1 MKYKKYFDYVNIE
14 LVALKQP
21 LKINPDTGKLLTPQE
36 FIAYTARVSN
46 PSNQMNT
53 MTADK
58 LLNYCIE
65 KKHWSIFQ
73 MVSMCFEINTTR
85 DIGRQMLRHHF
96 DWQEFCVEEN
106 TKIHTIENGK
116 LKLISIKDLYKLQN
130 TKDHFVKI
138 YNEDTKLFDVARI
151 KEVFDTKIK
160 PVYKLTL
167 DNGKNITTTAFHKLF
182 TLNGFKNVRDLNID
196 NDFVAINGVPSYQ
209 DKNWMEQAKIESINC
224 GGGVNYIADKAEIS
238 YHTVRKWLRIHSLQF
253 TKDEVATYTKIWN
266 KNLPKEL
273 QPMFGKFHSKNTRNL
288 MRNSSRKVETSNL
301 YIDGR
306 SYNKEFSWRKNV
318 VNICKGYHTEILIKQ
333 NFVCPITN
341 KIISKENSEIDHIIP
356 VSLRPDLALSVDNLQ
371 IIHKDAHREKTNNEM
386 KLKNTTPRYIKI
398 KSIEYIGE
406 IQTYDIEVDHINHN
420 YVANGIVT
428 HNSQRYANPTV
439 DMDFV
444 LREARLQDTK
454 NRQNSIEIDENNP
467 IVSDWYNM
475 QIEIIDDATKK
486 YKKALEMGVAKENA
500 RSVLPEGNTCTRM
513 YMSGHLRSFIHYCE
527 VREDISTQKE
537 HRIIAEKI
545 KAKLKEHFSFLD

>member
-1 MKYKKYFDYVNIE
+1 MKYKKYFDHVNIE
-14 LVALKQP
+14 LVALTQP

-116 LKLISIKDLYKLQN
+116 LKLIPIKNLYKIQN

-138 YNEDTKLFDVARI
+138 YNEDTKLFDVAKI

-167 DNGKNITTTAFHKLF
+167 DNGRNITTTAFHKLF
-182 TLNGFKNVRDLNID
+182 TLNGFKNVRDLDID
-196 NDFVAINGVPSYQ
+196 NDFIAINGIPSYQ
-209 DKNWMEQAKIESINC
+209 DKNWMEQAKS
-224 GGGVNYIADKAEIS
+224 
-238 YHTVRKWLRIHSLQF
+238 
-253 TKDEVATYTKIWN
+253 EV
-266 KNLPKEL
+266 
-273 QPMFGKFHSKNTRNL
+273 
-288 MRNSSRKVETSNL
+288 
-301 YIDGR
+301 
-306 SYNKEFSWRKNV
+306 
-318 VNICKGYHTEILIKQ
+318 
-333 NFVCPITN
+333 
-341 KIISKENSEIDHIIP
+341 
-356 VSLRPDLALSVDNLQ
+356 
-371 IIHKDAHREKTNNEM
+371 

-406 IQTYDIEVDHINHN
+406 RQTYDIEVDHINHN
-420 YVANGIVT
+420 YIANGIVT
-428 HNSQRYANPTV
+428 HNSQRYADPTK

-444 LREARLQDTK
+444 IREARLQDTK
-454 NRQNSIEIDENNP
+454 NRQNSIEIADDSHTSLE
-467 IVSDWYNM
+467 WYNM
-475 QIEIIDDATKK
+475 QVEIIDEATKK
-486 YKKALEMGVAKENA
+486 YKKAIEMGVAKENA
-500 RSVLPEGNTCTRM
+500 RSILPEGNTCTRM

-527 VREDISTQKE
+527 VREDMSTQKE

-545 KAKLKEHFSFLD
+545 KAKLREHFSFLA

>member
-14 LVALKQP
+14 LVALTQP

-167 DNGKNITTTAFHKLF
+167 DDGKNITTTAFHKLF

-196 NDFVAINGVPSYQ
+196 NDFVAI
-209 DKNWMEQAKIESINC
+209 
-224 GGGVNYIADKAEIS
+224 
-238 YHTVRKWLRIHSLQF
+238 
-253 TKDEVATYTKIWN
+253 
-266 KNLPKEL
+266 
-273 QPMFGKFHSKNTRNL
+273 
-288 MRNSSRKVETSNL
+288 
-301 YIDGR
+301 
-306 SYNKEFSWRKNV
+306 
-318 VNICKGYHTEILIKQ
+318 
-333 NFVCPITN
+333 
-341 KIISKENSEIDHIIP
+341 ENSEIDHIIP

-406 IQTYDIEVDHINHN
+406 RQTYDIEVDHINHN
-420 YVANGIVT
+420 YIANGIVT
-428 HNSQRYANPTV
+428 HNSQRYADPTV

-454 NRQNSIEIDENNP
+454 NRQNSIEIDEDDP

-545 KAKLKEHFSFLD
+545 KAKLKEHFSFLA